1 MIFSEQEKRT
11 LLTLAERAIS
21 ERIAPG
27 MRLPPFVPPL
37 TEKLLSACGVF
48 VSLYVNKDLR
58 GCIGTFSEE
67 EPLYKNVIQMAV
79 SAACNDSRFQ
89 AIQADELDKIE
100 LEISVL
106 SPRQKI
112 HDHSEIII
120 GLHGIYIIQG
130 SRRGTFLPQVA
141 VTQNWTAIEFLS
153 NCSKHK
159 AGLGW
164 DGWKSAELYTYET
177 TVFKS

>member
-1 MIFSEQEKRT
+1 MS
-11 LLTLAERAIS
+11 LS
-21 ERIAPG
+21 
-27 MRLPPFVPPL
+27 PFNPPL
-37 TEKLLSACGVF
+37 SEKLRSFCGTF
-48 VSLYVNKDLR
+48 VSLYVDEDLR

-67 EPLYKNVIQMAV
+67 EPLYKNVMQMAV
-79 SAACNDSRFQ
+79 SAACNDSRFY
-89 AIQADELDKIE
+89 AIQAEELERLE

-112 HDHSEIII
+112 RDHSEIVI
-120 GLHGIYIIQG
+120 GLHGIFIRHG

-141 VTQNWTAIEFLS
+141 VAQNWTAIEFLS

-164 DGWKSAELYTYET
+164 DGWKTAELYTYET
-177 TVFKS
+177 IVFKSGTPSL